1 MKTQSRILAL
11 LAGVG
16 LTALGSAAFAQTA
29 PAPQNP
35 VPADDAS
42 DVGDVVVTGSRVIK
56 NGDASPSPVTV
67 VSTEE
72 ALRVQPGTLADAL
85 AILPVFA
92 GNRGSGS
99 NPTST
104 GSVGAGNAGANSLN
118 LRNVGANRTLV
129 LLDGLRVPPTL
140 LNGVVDVDVIPQA
153 LVQRVDTVT
162 GGVSAVYGSDAIS
175 GVVNYII
182 DKNFN
187 GLRATVSTGVSGQSD
202 AAKQNLSIA
211 GGARLLDGRAHVEG
225 SYEYR
230 DDEGIPYRS
239 DRDFMNLWGVAGAG
253 TTANPYVLYSDVR
266 QATFPFGG
274 LITSGALTGQT
285 FATDGVLRPI
295 VHGTATGSA
304 ALEVGGDGGYY
315 DSSLLAA
322 LESQQ
327 IFGRFDYDIT
337 DHIHAYAQVSGNLKT
352 NSNSSDYV
360 RLTNVTMSSA
370 NPFLAQTYRT
380 QLATAGQTTFRLS
393 ELLRAPRL
401 EAVSDSDQ
409 WIYMGGLNGDFG
421 DGYKWSFDL
430 VHGTTDMDT
439 TLNNNVNNQ
448 RLAAALDAVQNGSTI
463 SCSVTVTNPTLANGC
478 VPLNVFGPTAA
489 SAEALAWVLQST
501 HYSAQTVMDSASAH
515 IDGSPFSTWAGP
527 VGVAV
532 SAEWRKLSFSSVSD
546 ALPSAVV
553 DCTGIRFNCTA
564 GSALWANTYA
574 SSPEVSQ
581 TVKEAAIEFD
591 APLVVDAPFMQ
602 SFNLNGAARFTSY
615 DTSGDYWTWKIG
627 ADWRINDAF
636 RLRATRSRDIRAPT
650 LYELFAPTNSVP
662 VTTQDLLTGASPTV
676 PSTDLSNPDLTAEIG
691 DTSTAGFIWKPMD
704 GLSIAL
710 DGYHITISDAVT
722 QINGATAAYQ
732 RACYDSGGAS
742 EFCALQVRPNGYTS
756 TAASNAVTRWYTKYM
771 NIAEVETYGADLE
784 VNYAA
789 TLFDRPAAFRFLAA
803 YQPHVT
809 YAQPGVVTTDQG
821 GVAFGPLGAAAG
833 PDLRL
838 TALLHFQPVENLT
851 VDLMQR
857 WRDTM
862 KLGGDPSQVWAGN
875 HLDAFATTN
884 INLSWKA
891 ETAVGST
898 EVFLNVSNLFGAE
911 APGGAYALNGTRT
924 GLRDGYAMGDDVL
937 GRYFTLGV
945 RFKL

>member
-1 MKTQSRILAL
+1 VKTQTRILAL

-16 LTALGSAAFAQTA
+16 LAALGSAAFAQTPPVA
-29 PAPQNP
+29 QDAAQPDGPAA
-35 VPADDAS
+35 VEDI
-42 DVGDVVVTGSRVIK
+42 VVTGSRVIK

-104 GSVGAGNAGANSLN
+104 GSVGAGNAAANSLN
-118 LRNVGANRTLV
+118 LRNVGANRTLI

-140 LNGVVDVDVIPQA
+140 LNGVVDVDVIPQM

-175 GVVNYII
+175 GVVNYVI

-187 GLRATVSTGVSGQSD
+187 GLRVNLSTGVSQQSD
-202 AAKQNLSIA
+202 AAKQDFAVA
-211 GGARLLDGRAHVEG
+211 GGARLMDGRAHVEA

-230 DDEGIPYRS
+230 DDEGIPYRT
-239 DRDFMNLWGVAGAG
+239 DRDFMDQWGVAGAG
-253 TTANPYVLYSDVR
+253 TTANPFVLYSDVR

-274 LITSGALTGQT
+274 LITSGVLSGQT

-295 VHGTATGSA
+295 VHGATTGSA
-304 ALEVGGDGGYY
+304 ALEIGGDGGYY

-327 IFGRFDYDIT
+327 VFGRFDFDLT
-337 DHIHAYAQVSGNLKT
+337 DHVHAYAQVSGNLKT

-360 RLTNVTMSSA
+360 RLTNVTLNSN
-370 NPFLAQTYRT
+370 NPFLAQTYRN
-380 QLATAGQTTFRLS
+380 QLATAVQPTFRLS
-393 ELLRAPRL
+393 ELLKAPRL
-401 EAVSDSDQ
+401 EAVTDSDQ
-409 WIYMGGLNGDFG
+409 WIYMGGLSGDFG
-421 DGYKWSFDL
+421 GGYKWGLDL
-430 VHGTTDMDT
+430 VHGTTDIDT

-448 RLAAALDAVQNGSTI
+448 RLSAALDAVQSGSNI
-463 SCSVTVTNPTLANGC
+463 VCSITVTNPTLADGC

-489 SAEALAWVLQST
+489 SAEALAWVLQPT
-501 HYSAQTVMDSASAH
+501 HYSASTTMDAVSAH
-515 IDGSPFSTWAGP
+515 VDGTPFSTWAGP
-527 VGVAV
+527 VGMAV
-532 SAEWRKLSFSSVSD
+532 SAEWRKLTFSSVSD

-553 DCTGIRFNCTA
+553 DCTGLRYNCTV
-564 GSALWANTYA
+564 GGALWGNTFA

-581 TVKEAAIEFD
+581 TVKEVALEFD

-602 SFNLNGAARFTSY
+602 SLSLNGAARFTSY

-662 VTTQDLLTGASPTV
+662 VTTLDLLTTLSPTV

-691 DTSTAGFIWKPMD
+691 DTSTAGFIWKPMA
-704 GLSIAL
+704 GLSVAL

-742 EFCALQVRPNGYTS
+742 EFCALQSRPNGFTS
-756 TAASNAVTRWYTKYM
+756 TAASNVVTRWYTKYV
-771 NIAEVETYGADLE
+771 NIAEIETYGADLE

-789 TLFDRPAAFRFLAA
+789 TLFNRPAAFRFLAA

-809 YAQPGVVTTDQG
+809 YAQPGVTTTDQG

-838 TALLHFQPVENLT
+838 TALLRFEPIENLNI
-851 VDLMQR
+851 DIMQR
-857 WRDTM
+857 WRDVM
-862 KLGGDPSQVWAGN
+862 KLGGDPTQVWAGN

-884 INLSWKA
+884 VNLSYNTR
-891 ETAVGST
+891 TALGST
-898 EVFLNVSNLFGAE
+898 EVFLNVSNLFNAE
-911 APGGAYALNGTRT
+911 APGGAYALNGTRA